1 MHLTF
6 FRLSRGANRFEDYT
20 LVFSDFLLTFA
31 LRFNGLIIYHLPAFL
46 RFKTVMSGL
55 IGKKIGMTSVYNAD
69 GQALA
74 CTVIETGP
82 CVVTQVK
89 TEETDGYSAIQLGY
103 GEKREKRTNRPEM
116 GHFKKANT
124 TPKRKLVEFKTF
136 EQELALG
143 QTLVVTDVFAEG
155 DFVDVVGTAKGR
167 GFQGVVKRHG
177 FGGVGGQTHGQHNR
191 GRHPGSIGACSFPSR
206 VFKGLRMA
214 GRMGGN
220 RVKVQNLRIVK
231 VMAEQNLLVVSGSVP
246 GAKNSFVI
254 LEK

>member
-1 MHLTF
+1 
-6 FRLSRGANRFEDYT
+6 
-20 LVFSDFLLTFA
+20 
-31 LRFNGLIIYHLPAFL
+31 
-46 RFKTVMSGL
+46 MSGL

-82 CVVTQVK
+82 CVVTQVRTK
-89 TEETDGYSAIQLGY
+89 DKDGYEAVQLGY
-103 GEKREKRTNRPEM
+103 GEKREKNTNKPM
-116 GHFKKANT
+116 LGHFKAANT
-124 TPKRKLVEFKTF
+124 TPKRKLVEFKEF
-136 EQELALG
+136 EQSFNLG
-143 QTLVVTDVFAEG
+143 DTLLIGDVFGEG

-191 GRHPGSIGACSFPSR
+191 LRHPGSIGACSFPSR

-220 RVKVQNLRIVK
+220 RVTVQNLRVLR
-231 VMAEQNLLVVSGSVP
+231 VMPDQNLLVVSGSVP

-254 LEK
+254 IEK

>member
-1 MHLTF
+1 
-6 FRLSRGANRFEDYT
+6 
-20 LVFSDFLLTFA
+20 
-31 LRFNGLIIYHLPAFL
+31 
-46 RFKTVMSGL
+46 MSGL

-82 CVVTQVK
+82 CVVTQVRTK
-89 TEETDGYSAIQLGY
+89 DKDGYEAVQLGY
-103 GEKREKRTNRPEM
+103 GEKREKNTNKPM
-116 GHFKKANT
+116 LGHFKAANT
-124 TPKRKLVEFKTF
+124 TPKRKLVEFKEF
-136 EQELALG
+136 EQSFNLG
-143 QTLVVTDVFAEG
+143 DTLQIGDVFGEG

-177 FGGVGGQTHGQHNR
+177 FAGVGGQTHGQHNR

-220 RVKVQNLRIVK
+220 RVTVQNLRVLR
-231 VMAEQNLLVVSGSVP
+231 VMPEQNLLVVSGSVP

-254 LEK
+254 IEK

>member
-1 MHLTF
+1 
-6 FRLSRGANRFEDYT
+6 
-20 LVFSDFLLTFA
+20 
-31 LRFNGLIIYHLPAFL
+31 
-46 RFKTVMSGL
+46 MSGL

-82 CVVTQVK
+82 CVVTQVRSVEK
-89 TEETDGYSAIQLGY
+89 DGYAAVQLGF
-103 GEKREKRTNRPEM
+103 GEKKEKHTNKPAM
-116 GHFKKANT
+116 GHFKKAGT
-124 TPKRKLVEFKTF
+124 TPKRKLVEFKEF
-136 EQELALG
+136 DKAFNLG
-143 QTLVVTDVFAEG
+143 ETLTASDVFGEG

-220 RVKVQNLRIVK
+220 RVKVQNLRILR
-231 VMAEQNLLVVSGSVP
+231 VMPEQNLLVVSGSVP
-246 GAKNSFVI
+246 GAKNSYVI
-254 LEK
+254 IEK

>member
-1 MHLTF
+1 
-6 FRLSRGANRFEDYT
+6 
-20 LVFSDFLLTFA
+20 
-31 LRFNGLIIYHLPAFL
+31 
-46 RFKTVMSGL
+46 MSGL

-82 CVVTQVK
+82 CVVTQVRTK
-89 TEETDGYSAIQLGY
+89 DKDGYEAIQLGY
-103 GEKREKRTNRPEM
+103 GEKREKNTNKPM
-116 GHFKKANT
+116 LGHFKAANT
-124 TPKRKLVEFKTF
+124 TPKRKLVEFKEF

-143 QTLVVTDVFAEG
+143 TTLTVADVFAET

-220 RVKVQNLRIVK
+220 RVKVQNLRVLR
-231 VMAEQNLLVVSGSVP
+231 VLPEQNLLVVSGSIP
-246 GAKNSFVI
+246 GAKNSYVI
-254 LEK
+254 IEK

>member
-1 MHLTF
+1 
-6 FRLSRGANRFEDYT
+6 
-20 LVFSDFLLTFA
+20 
-31 LRFNGLIIYHLPAFL
+31 
-46 RFKTVMSGL
+46 MSGL

-82 CVVTQVK
+82 CVVTQVRTK
-89 TEETDGYSAIQLGY
+89 DKDGYEAVQLGY
-103 GEKREKRTNRPEM
+103 GEKKEKHANKPM
-116 GHFKKANT
+116 LGHFKAANT
-124 TPKRKLVEFKTF
+124 TPKRKLVEFKEF
-136 EQELALG
+136 EQSFNLG
-143 QTLVVTDVFAEG
+143 DTLQVADVFGEG

-220 RVKVQNLRIVK
+220 RVTVQNLRVLR
-231 VMAEQNLLVVSGSVP
+231 VLPEQNLLVISGSIP

-254 LEK
+254 IEK

>member
-1 MHLTF
+1 
-6 FRLSRGANRFEDYT
+6 
-20 LVFSDFLLTFA
+20 
-31 LRFNGLIIYHLPAFL
+31 
-46 RFKTVMSGL
+46 
-55 IGKKIGMTSVYNAD
+55 MTSVYNAD

-89 TEETDGYSAIQLGY
+89 TEATDGYNAIQLGY
-103 GEKREKRTNRPEM
+103 GEKKEKRTNRPDM

-136 EQELALG
+136 EQELTLG
-143 QTLVVTDVFAEG
+143 QTLVAADVFAEG

-220 RVKVQNLRIVK
+220 RVKVQNLRVLR
-231 VMAEQNLLVVSGSVP
+231 VLPEQNLLVISGSVP
-246 GAKNSFVI
+246 GAKNSVVI
-254 LEK
+254 IDK

>member
-1 MHLTF
+1 
-6 FRLSRGANRFEDYT
+6 
-20 LVFSDFLLTFA
+20 
-31 LRFNGLIIYHLPAFL
+31 
-46 RFKTVMSGL
+46 MSGL

-89 TEETDGYSAIQLGY
+89 TEDKDGYAAVQLGY
-103 GEKREKRTNRPEM
+103 GEKKEKRTNGPLQ
-116 GHFKKANT
+116 GHFKKAGT
-124 TPKRKLVEFKTF
+124 TPKRKLVEFKEFDREFNLGDT
-136 EQELALG
+136 LA
-143 QTLVVTDVFAEG
+143 VADVFGEG

-191 GRHPGSIGACSFPSR
+191 QRHPGSIGACSFPSR
-206 VFKGLRMA
+206 VFKGIRMA

-220 RVKVQNLRIVK
+220 RVKVQNLRVLR
-231 VMAEQNLLVVSGSVP
+231 VLPEQNLLVISGSVP

-254 LEK
+254 IEK